1 MKMLSKFTNFDLE
14 GFLKDK
20 VLMVTDCAPLE
31 DYESKKVVGIKVEV
45 TIFQDKTEYPQVN
58 GRTISNRFEKFLIK
72 VHDKTIDVPLNSI
85 VVPVNGK
92 GKVYGDFKNQLS
104 VTADDVKI
112 VQTQQRG

>member
-1 MKMLSKFTNFDLE
+1 MRMLSKFTNFDLE

-31 DYESKKVVGIKVEV
+31 DYVSKKVVGSKIEV

-58 GRTISNRFEKFLIK
+58 GRTISNRFEKFNIK
-72 VHDKTIDVPLNSI
+72 VHKSIDIPLNSV

-92 GKVYGDFKNQLS
+92 GSVYGDFKNQLS

>member
-1 MKMLSKFTNFDLE
+1 MRMLKQFTNFDLE

-20 VLMVTDCAPLE
+20 VLLVTDCAPLK
-31 DYESKKVVGIKVEV
+31 DYDNDEKVIGTKIEV

-58 GRTISNRFEKFLIK
+58 GRTISNRFEKFNIK
-72 VHDKTIDVPLNSI
+72 VHKSIDISLNSV

-92 GKVYGDFKNQLS
+92 GTVYGDFKNQLS
-104 VTADDVKI
+104 VTADDVKV